1 MQNSVVVVAD
11 RRVEVLVEQIV
22 VNELVDSFLCHVGID
37 GGYAVAEKRRK
48 VVNLTGFAA
57 LEYE

>member
-22 VNELVDSFLCHVGID
+22 VNELVDCFLSHVGID
-37 GGYAVAEKRRK
+37 GGYAVAEKRREM
-48 VVNLTGFAA
+48 VNLTGLAA